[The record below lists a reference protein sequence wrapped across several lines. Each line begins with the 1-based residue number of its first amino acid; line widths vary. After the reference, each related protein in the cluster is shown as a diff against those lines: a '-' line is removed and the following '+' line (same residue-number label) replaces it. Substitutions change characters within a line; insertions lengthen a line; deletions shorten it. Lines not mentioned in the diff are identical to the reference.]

1 MDKFLEKSVLKRN
14 RKSDSPVTTK
24 KSKVGKTLKIQS
36 IKFTRLIEKGKEIIS
51 TDKKAFDKGQHP
63 LMLITLS
70 KLEMEGNF
78 LKLIKIIFRITI
90 ANLYLLVKFLKAF
103 LL

>member
-51 TDKKAFDKGQHP
+51 TDKKS
-63 LMLITLS
+63 I
-70 KLEMEGNF
+70 
-78 LKLIKIIFRITI
+78 
-90 ANLYLLVKFLKAF
+90 
-103 LL
+103 